1 MLDLLGPNCTGM
13 SLKVVASMSLVLDE
27 PRTAQQN
34 AAADSDMIFNN
45 TDNMVVND
53 DANNNVNDDVMSGDA
68 NGIDNTAPLDDEP
81 EDDDR
86 IRLEDINIDPDEY
99 NPRSFNTSYNPKMD
113 FCVTST
119 LWKKMLVRRAMTEV
133 SVAEINDISHG
144 VPENTDK
151 LVDILFDIHNKRQRI
166 VILPDFDMDG
176 ISAGTLGF
184 AGLAELGFTVSLYI
198 PDPNEGYG
206 FGPKQ
211 VDRIVMQYPDVAAII
226 TCDNGI
232 TCFDGINHGNDLGIR
247 MLVTDHHQPGK
258 IPTNA
263 EVEVDPMRGSDGY
276 AHPQICGA
284 VVLWQVLSAYAA
296 KYCDTFMQEQIARLV
311 VFAGFGTV
319 SDCMPMMYENRAF
332 VSRSIDILRLVYDN
346 GSYDFVNNL
355 SGCDIYRAAFKG
367 LRVMLD
373 AFVDK
378 GYFDPVVATEKFY
391 GWSLA
396 PTFNSVKRLG
406 EDMHDA
412 FGVFFDVANAQAHM
426 RRLIELNELRKQLVN
441 REYQRLVARL
451 EDGDMPYG
459 PYIFVTDSDPGV
471 AGLLATKLMAH
482 VDGPVFV
489 LTHRDGETSYHGSG
503 RSPVWYQALT
513 RLRKAGFAV
522 AGHELAFGAG
532 AKDERTLKAFAAFLE
547 TDVEQ
552 ERELN
557 EAVAAPGFL
566 DWAVGWH
573 VGFAPDGDV
582 DLNDFAMYINDID
595 MNRPFGPGFDMPQGA
610 VVFDPRDPSVE
621 YRRMGAAGQH
631 TKITLANG
639 LSMIQWN
646 LGDKIEMLRLMPYV
660 AAIGEIGYNE
670 FRGVTSMQIV
680 GDFVG
685 FETSDELQSW
695 MLGPGQAA
703 RMSDSEVLASAMV
716 SAND

>member
-27 PRTAQQN
+27 PRTAQHD
-34 AAADSDMIFNN
+34 AAAGSDMIFND
-45 TDNMVVND
+45 TDNMFVND
-53 DANNNVNDDVMSGDA
+53 DVNNNVNDDVMSGDA
-68 NGIDNTAPLDDEP
+68 DGIDNTAQLDDEP

-86 IRLEDINIDPDEY
+86 IRLEDINIDPDTY
-99 NPRSFNTSYNPKMD
+99 NPRVFDDSYHPKMD

-119 LWKKMLVRRAMTEV
+119 LWKKMLARRAMTDRIRLEDINIDPDTYNPRVFDDSYHPKMDFCVTSTLWKKMLARRAMTEMD
-133 SVAEINDISHG
+133 VAEINDTSHG

-151 LVDILFDIHNKRQRI
+151 LVDILFDIHSKRQRI

-206 FGPKQ
+206 FGPINIDPDTYNPRVFDDSYHPKMDFCVTSTLWKKMLARRAMTEMDVAEINDTSHGVPENTDKLVDILFDIHSKRQRIVILPDFDMDGISAGTVGFAGLAELGFTVSLYIPDPNEGYGFGPEQ

-232 TCFDGINHGNDLGIR
+232 TCVDGIDHGTDWGIR
-247 MLVTDHHQPGK
+247 RLVTDHHQPGK
-258 IPTNA
+258 MATNA
-263 EVEVDPMRGSDGY
+263 EVEVDPMRKSDDY
-276 AHPQICGA
+276 VHPQICGA

-296 KYCDTFMQEQIARLV
+296 KYCDTFMREQIARLV

-355 SGCDIYRAAFKG
+355 SGCDIYLRLVYDNGSYDFVNNLSGCDIYRAAFKG

-378 GYFDPVVATEKFY
+378 GYFDPVVTTELVYDNGSYDFVNNLSGCDIYRAAFKGLRVMLDAFVDKGYFDPVVTTEKFY

-441 REYQRLVARL
+441 REYQRLVTRL

-471 AGLLATKLMAH
+471 AGLLATK
-482 VDGPVFV
+482 
-489 LTHRDGETSYHGSG
+489 
-503 RSPVWYQALT
+503 RS
-513 RLRKAGFAV
+513 
-522 AGHELAFGAG
+522 
-532 AKDERTLKAFAAFLE
+532 
-547 TDVEQ
+547 
-552 ERELN
+552 
-557 EAVAAPGFL
+557 
-566 DWAVGWH
+566 
-573 VGFAPDGDV
+573 
-582 DLNDFAMYINDID
+582 
-595 MNRPFGPGFDMPQGA
+595 
-610 VVFDPRDPSVE
+610 
-621 YRRMGAAGQH
+621 
-631 TKITLANG
+631 
-639 LSMIQWN
+639 
-646 LGDKIEMLRLMPYV
+646 
-660 AAIGEIGYNE
+660 
-670 FRGVTSMQIV
+670 
-680 GDFVG
+680 
-685 FETSDELQSW
+685 
-695 MLGPGQAA
+695 
-703 RMSDSEVLASAMV
+703 
-716 SAND
+716 